1 MEPGVVRGLMKHYFK
16 QAEQDVQ
23 AFERAV
29 DMKMH
34 AATVEDEQYIIGSS
48 IITMLNQDY
57 LKVLEFYH
65 LKMDELEN
73 HNIEHALAALFDL
86 LEAAKR
92 VVTDKDG
99 LKQSGYEERRDT
111 FQKELNKTGLVNEN

>member
-1 MEPGVVRGLMKHYFK
+1 MEPGVVRGLMKNYFK
-16 QAEQDVQ
+16 QVEQDVQ

-29 DMKMH
+29 DIKMH
-34 AATVEDEQYIIGSS
+34 ATTVEDEQYIIGLS

-65 LKMDELEN
+65 LKMEELEN
-73 HNIEHALAALFDL
+73 HNIEHALTALFDL

-92 VVTDKDG
+92 VVTDKDS
-99 LKQSGYEERRDT
+99 LKQSGYEERKASFRE
-111 FQKELNKTGLVNEN
+111 ELSKTGLVNEN